1 MTYKTQAQIA
11 QDQGLV
17 LRVAAALAG
26 EGVQDPLSVAQ
37 GLMWRLAVVRGWDTA
52 VETSDAS
59 TGRLARMDVITDR
72 MILRAVRDILAQPAG
87 A

>member
-1 MTYKTQAQIA
+1 MTYKTQATIA

-37 GLMWRLAVVRGWDTA
+37 GLMWRLAVVKGWDTA
-52 VETSDAS
+52 VETADAS
-59 TGRLARMDVITDR
+59 TSRLGRMDVITDR
-72 MILRAVRDILAQPAG
+72 MIRAAVRAILEAAP
-87 A
+87 

>member
-1 MTYKTQAQIA
+1 MTYKTQATIA

-37 GLMWRLAVVRGWDTA
+37 GLMWRLAVVKGWDTA
-52 VETSDAS
+52 VETADVS
-59 TGRLARMDVITDR
+59 TGRLGRMDVITDR
-72 MILRAVRDILAQPAG
+72 MIRAAVRNHLEVAP
-87 A
+87 